1 LHVPATPD
9 TKNLMGYERFSQMKT
24 TAYIINTS
32 RGSVID
38 ELGLIKALQE
48 GLIAGAG
55 LDVTAIEPIEKENP
69 LINMPNVI
77 LTGHSGW
84 YSQEAEAE
92 LFYKPM
98 LQVAMA
104 LEGKWPSFAINP
116 LVKERWLKKWAT
128 EN

>member
-1 LHVPATPD
+1 
-9 TKNLMGYERFSQMKT
+9 MKR

-38 ELGLIKALQE
+38 EPALIKALQE

-55 LDVTAIEPIEKENP
+55 LDVTVTEPIEKENP

-98 LQVAMA
+98 LQVVMA
-104 LEGKWPSFAINP
+104 LEGEWPTFAINP

-128 EN
+128 RD